1 MKAPIPSI
9 SVRLLYVS
17 RAVGPQTTTMTS
29 SILAQAH
36 AHNPAQGIT
45 GVLCQGQGFFFQVI
59 EGERSRVNALYRR
72 ICADNRH
79 QDVDLLHYEE
89 IRERRFG
96 QWSMALVHL
105 SVDDPMVKMQH
116 PDFDPY
122 SAAGPRV
129 MQQVMDLLEAGHPIQ
144 MPGV

>member
-1 MKAPIPSI
+1 MRVPSEHCV
-9 SVRLLYVS
+9 VRLLYVS
-17 RAVGPQTTTMTS
+17 LSVGPQTTTMTT
-29 SILAQAH
+29 SILAQAQ

-79 QDVDLLHYEE
+79 QDVELLHFEE
-89 IRERRFG
+89 IQERRFG
-96 QWSMALVHL
+96 KWSMALIHL

-122 SAAGPRV
+122 SASGPQV
-129 MQQVMDLLEAGHPIQ
+129 MQQVMQLIELGHPIQ
-144 MPGV
+144 MPTT

>member
-1 MKAPIPSI
+1 MRVPSEHCV
-9 SVRLLYVS
+9 VRLLYVS
-17 RAVGPQTTTMTS
+17 RSVGPQTTTMTT
-29 SILAQAH
+29 SILAQAQ

-79 QDVDLLHYEE
+79 QDVELLHFEE
-89 IRERRFG
+89 IQERRFG
-96 QWSMALVHL
+96 KWSMALIHL

-122 SAAGPRV
+122 SASGPQV
-129 MQQVMDLLEAGHPIQ
+129 MQQVMQLIELGHPIQ
-144 MPGV
+144 MPTT

>member
-1 MKAPIPSI
+1 MRVPSHSI
-9 SVRLLYVS
+9 MVRLLYVS

-36 AHNPAQGIT
+36 AHNPAQAIT
-45 GVLCQGQGFFFQVI
+45 GVLCQGQGFFIQVI
-59 EGERSRVNALYRR
+59 EGERSRIHALYRR

-79 QDVDLLHYEE
+79 KDVEILHHEE
-89 IRERRFG
+89 IQARRFG

-105 SVDDPMVKMQH
+105 SVDDPMVRLQH

-122 SAAGPRV
+122 SASGPQV
-129 MQQVMDLLEAGHPIQ
+129 MRQVMDLLEAGQPIQ
-144 MPGV
+144 RPVA

>member
-1 MKAPIPSI
+1 MKVPSHSI
-9 SVRLLYVS
+9 NVRLLYVS
-17 RAVGPQTTTMTS
+17 RAVGPQTTTMTT
-29 SILAQAH
+29 SILAQAQS
-36 AHNPAQGIT
+36 HNQNQGIT

-72 ICADNRH
+72 ISADARH

-89 IRERRFG
+89 INERRFG

-105 SVDDPMVKMQH
+105 SVDDPMVKMNH

-122 SAAGPRV
+122 SATGPQV
-129 MQQVMDLLEAGHPIQ
+129 MQQVLYLLEGGQPIR
-144 MPGV
+144 MPKA